1 MHLTFPSNSVS
12 SAADCA
18 GLFEMLDRTP
28 QFHMTTLKN
37 LTAGSRVNLEVDLI
51 ARYEERMMS
60 AAS

>member
-1 MHLTFPSNSVS
+1 
-12 SAADCA
+12 
-18 GLFEMLDRTP
+18 
-28 QFHMTTLKN
+28 MTTLKN